1 MANVA
6 LLDEE
11 VAVRDHTPVM
21 LDEELAVDLAGHQE
35 KVARLG
41 RQHPSNTSSE
51 AVLDS
56 LPCSCS
62 VLTELVR
69 VVEAVVRAG
78 VTHQVH
84 CGETLVPLLA
94 VAAPQVGTTQSSHSN

>member
-1 MANVA
+1 MEATNPQGMQNTPIGGYFVHFAGSLWHKRAGGATPCKYFKLSTNV
-6 LLDEE
+6 E
-11 VAVRDHTPVM
+11 
-21 LDEELAVDLAGHQE
+21 G
-35 KVARLG
+35 
-41 RQHPSNTSSE
+41 
-51 AVLDS
+51 
-56 LPCSCS
+56 

-84 CGETLVPLLA
+84 RGETLVPLLG